1 MRPATRSGRF
11 RAKAPVI
18 AAVSAA
24 VLAGSVAFGSAAVL
38 PGTPGN
44 DVHFGRDNDNAGNT
58 FIQPPGVAAKQH
70 MDNTDVLFGR
80 GGADLL
86 IGKLGDDTILG
97 GPKLDILVGGPEGG
111 QAPNSDVLLGD
122 PGDDINIW
130 APGDGSEV
138 FVGDRG
144 YDTMVF
150 APFVTN
156 DDGSLRIV
164 WRQGRRVPRVDIGG
178 QPAFSCRI
186 VRVPADQRLGA
197 QFLIRFLVNDTIAVT
212 VRQKDVE
219 RVLCP
224 GASEGWAQRADLTAD
239 HPTFRS
245 VRLSNIS
252 GVLGAIV
259 APPA

>member
-1 MRPATRSGRF
+1 MTKVVAIG
-11 RAKAPVI
+11 
-18 AAVSAA
+18 AAMAA
-24 VLAGSVAFGSAAVL
+24 FLAGAVVTGSAMVK

-44 DVHFGRDNDNAGNT
+44 DVHIGQDTDNANNP

-80 GGADLL
+80 AGADLL
-86 IGKLGDDTILG
+86 IGRLGDDVLLG
-97 GPKLDILVGGPEGG
+97 GTASDILIGGPEGG
-111 QAPNSDVLLGD
+111 QTPNSDVLLGD
-122 PGDDINIW
+122 EGDDINIW

-144 YDTMVF
+144 DHDTMIF

-156 DDGSLRIV
+156 DDGSLRLV
-164 WRQGRRVPRVDIGG
+164 RREGRRVPRVDIGG
-178 QPAFSCRI
+178 QPTFSCQI
-186 VRVPADQRLGA
+186 VPVPANQNTGE
-197 QFLIRFLVNDTIAVT
+197 QFLVRFLVNGNIVVT

-219 RVLCP
+219 RVLCTSP
-224 GASEGWAQRADLTAD
+224 NEGWATSADLTDA
-239 HPTFRS
+239 HPQFRN
-245 VRLSNIS
+245 VRLANIH